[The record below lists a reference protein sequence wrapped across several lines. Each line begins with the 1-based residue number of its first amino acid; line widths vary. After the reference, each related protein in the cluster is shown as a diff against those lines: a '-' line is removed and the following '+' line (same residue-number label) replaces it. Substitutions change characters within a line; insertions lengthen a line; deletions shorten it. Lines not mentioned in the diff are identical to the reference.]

1 MWKTINSLFTYV
13 LIGTIMSKTEFVSAV
28 AAKAG
33 LNKKDAS
40 KAVDAF
46 LQTVTEEIGKGEKV
60 VFVGFGTF
68 SVGERQ
74 ARTGR
79 NPQTGETIQIP
90 AGKVV
95 KFKAGAELA
104 KAVK

>member
-1 MWKTINSLFTYV
+1 VGDSLLTVYIYSFNQ
-13 LIGTIMSKTEFVSAV
+13 IIMNKIEFVSAV

-33 LNKKDAS
+33 LSKKDAG
-40 KAVDAF
+40 KALDAF
-46 LQTVTEEIGKGEKV
+46 IRTVTEEIEKGEKV

-68 SVGERQ
+68 SVGERK

-90 AGKVV
+90 ASKVV
-95 KFKAGAELA
+95 KFKAGADLA
-104 KAVK
+104 KVVK